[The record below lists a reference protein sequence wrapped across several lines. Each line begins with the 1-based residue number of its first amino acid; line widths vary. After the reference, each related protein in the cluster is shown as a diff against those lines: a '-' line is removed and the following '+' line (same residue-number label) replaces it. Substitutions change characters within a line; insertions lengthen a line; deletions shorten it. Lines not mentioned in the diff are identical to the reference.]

1 MNAQTNAV
9 QEHYDTL
16 LAGNYLWMA
25 GGMKTNIDAARTFL
39 KDHSLLPGAGGIA
52 LDLGAGCGFMAI
64 PLSHAGYRVT
74 AVDISQEMLAILKS
88 HANGA
93 AIQCIPGDILDIA
106 SWRGLAPELILC
118 TGDTI
123 THLPDTGAVRELI
136 KACGRELAP
145 ENRLVISCRNY
156 SFQPAGSSV
165 VIPVRR
171 DDNRIFIC
179 RLDFAESNVMVSDFL
194 YTRQDGC
201 WRRACG
207 TYPKLRISSEC
218 LVNILTTSGFSVEK
232 QDISSDGI
240 TLLACRNP

>member
-1 MNAQTNAV
+1 MNTLTTSV

-25 GGMKTNIDAARTFL
+25 GGMKANIDAARTFL
-39 KDHSLLPGAGGIA
+39 KDHSLISGTGGIA
-52 LDLGAGCGFMAI
+52 LDLGAGCGFRAI
-64 PLSHAGYRVT
+64 PLADAGYRVT

-88 HANGA
+88 HAKGA
-93 AIQCIPGDILDIA
+93 AIRCIPGDILNIA

-118 TGDTI
+118 TGDTL
-123 THLPDTGAVRELI
+123 THLPNTGAVWELI

-145 ENRLVISCRNY
+145 DTRMVISCRNY

-165 VIPVRR
+165 IIPVRR
-171 DDNRIFIC
+171 EDNRIFIC
-179 RLDFAESNVMVSDFL
+179 RLDFWESNVMVSDFL

-207 TYPKLRISSEC
+207 TYPKLRISPEW
-218 LVNILTTSGFSVEK
+218 LVNILTTSGFSVDK
-232 QDISSDGI
+232 QDSSSDGI
-240 TLLACRNP
+240 TIVARRNP